1 MRYLL
6 TAAAKKR
13 DLITAK
19 KRIADSCRQ
28 FCGKKLLNEIARRGS
43 RFGFQ
48 VGGLVLLVGDVE

>member
-28 FCGKKLLNEIARRGS
+28 FRGKLLNEIARRGS